1 MTSNF
6 IVEHSGKVA
15 TVTFNRPDR
24 LNAMTDEGWAEL
36 AAILDRLAGLDDTTV
51 VVLTGAGRGFCAG
64 GDLVATAGE
73 ESVVKTFDATVRDL
87 RSWSS
92 AADRLRSMNKVTIAA
107 VNGAAAGAGL
117 SLACA
122 ADIRVASES
131 AVFRTAFL
139 SAGLSGDFGGAWNLS
154 RIVGE
159 ARAREMY
166 LLNEKVSAPAAAE
179 IGLVSKVYNPEV
191 FVDSVRALAQELS
204 GRAPLALRAIKENF
218 VDAAR
223 LGLAEYMDR
232 EIARH
237 VALSRTADAS
247 EAAAAFTEK
256 RDAIFVGK

>member
-6 IVEHSGKVA
+6 LLDYSGRVA
-15 TVTFNRPDR
+15 TLTFNRPDR

-36 AAILDRLAGLDDTTV
+36 SAVLDDLAGQDELTV

-73 ESVVKTFDATVRDL
+73 QTVDKTLDATVRDL
-87 RSWSS
+87 RAWSS
-92 AADRLRSMNKVTIAA
+92 AADRLRSMNKITIAA

-139 SAGLSGDFGGAWNLS
+139 SAGLSGDFGGAWSLS
-154 RIVGE
+154 RVVGG

-166 LLNEKVSAPAAAE
+166 LLNEKVSAQVAVE
-179 IGLVSKVYNPEV
+179 IGLVGRVYPSENFME
-191 FVDSVRALAQELS
+191 SVSALAQELS
-204 GRAPLALRAIKENF
+204 SRAPLALRAIKQNF
-218 VDAAR
+218 IDADR
-223 LGLAEYMDR
+223 LGLSDYMDT
-232 EIARH
+232 EIGRH
-237 VALSRTADAS
+237 VALSRTEDAA

-256 RDAIFVGK
+256 RTPIFTGR